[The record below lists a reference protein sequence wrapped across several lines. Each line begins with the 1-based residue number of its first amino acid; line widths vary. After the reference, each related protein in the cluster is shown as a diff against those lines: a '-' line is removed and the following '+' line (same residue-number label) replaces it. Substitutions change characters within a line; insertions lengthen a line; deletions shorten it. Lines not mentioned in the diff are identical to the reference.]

1 MHQYAI
7 CRINPKRGNK
17 RGEKNQR
24 WVVILQSDHLS
35 VLRTRLVAPL
45 MEPHEIKRVSRLH
58 PIVSV
63 ASRSFLLVT
72 EQMATVDVAD
82 LGSAQA
88 TAEHLRYE
96 ITAAL
101 DLLFLGI

>member
-7 CRINPKRGNK
+7 CRINPR
-17 RGEKNQR
+17 RGEKEQR
-24 WVVILQSDHLS
+24 WVVVLQSDYLS

-45 MEPHEIKRVSRLH
+45 MESHEIKRVTRLH
-58 PIVSV
+58 PVISV
-63 ASRSFLLVT
+63 ASRQFVLVT

-82 LGSAQA
+82 LGPAQG
-88 TAEHLRYE
+88 TADHLRYE

-101 DLLFLGI
+101 DLLFVGI

>member
-7 CRINPKRGNK
+7 CRINPR
-17 RGEKNQR
+17 RGEKKQR
-24 WVVILQSDHLS
+24 WVVILQSDHVS

-58 PIVSV
+58 PVV
-63 ASRSFLLVT
+63 PLASQTLILVT

-82 LGSAQA
+82 LGPAQG

>member
-1 MHQYAI
+1 
-7 CRINPKRGNK
+7 
-17 RGEKNQR
+17 
-24 WVVILQSDHLS
+24 
-35 VLRTRLVAPL
+35 LR
-45 MEPHEIKRVSRLH
+45 EPDEIKRVSRLH
-58 PIVSV
+58 PMVSI

-72 EQMATVDVAD
+72 EQMATVDVSD
-82 LGSAQA
+82 LGPPQG